1 VWTVT
6 PADDDVRRDGIGL
19 DTDDRSWP
27 TIEVPGH
34 WRLTP
39 GFGHHDGP
47 LLHRRRFELAPPEEG
62 RRRWIT
68 FDGIFYQADV
78 WLDGAY
84 LGDPEGYFVPHAFD
98 VTALSRLGDEHVL
111 AVEVACPPLHS
122 HRGRR
127 NITGVFQHWDGLPL
141 DWNPGGIWRDVR
153 VVDTGPVRIDRL
165 RVLCRDADEA
175 RAHLLLHTRLDSDTG
190 RTVRVRTRIDGRP
203 VAESEHVLA
212 AGANDVEWRLDVDRP
227 ALWWPRALGDQPL
240 TTVEV
245 DVVVEGVTSDLAT
258 RRTGLRQV
266 AWNDWICS
274 VNGERLF
281 LKGANLLPT
290 RAGLAAATP
299 EEVRRD
305 VELAAE
311 IGLDVLR
318 VHGHIARP
326 EVYDAADELGILLL
340 QDFPLQWGYARSV
353 RPRAVEQARAAV
365 DLLGHHP
372 SIASWTAHN
381 DPAAV
386 AVGLEGD
393 TPRRRL
399 AYLAAH
405 QLPSWNKSV
414 LDRWVKRAFETAD
427 PTRPCVPHS
436 GVLPHLPRLD
446 GTDSHFYFGW
456 YHGSVDDLPR
466 LARRLPRLVRFL
478 SEFGAQSVPEH
489 ADFLDPAAW
498 PDLDWERLARD
509 HGLQKWVFDLRVP
522 PAEHPT
528 FESWR
533 HATQTYQ
540 AELVRRHVETLRLLK
555 YRPTGGFC
563 VFAWNDPAPMVSW
576 SLLDH
581 ERAPKP
587 AFRALARACEP
598 VLVVIEQPPAAVTV
612 GDRLRLRV
620 HVVNDLRTALDDA
633 VIDVTATW
641 PGGRRAWRFS
651 GSIGADEVARV
662 GRLDLRVPDT
672 LGVLRIDARLTAGD
686 RVVDRHVTTAV
697 TVAPG

>member
-1 VWTVT
+1 
-6 PADDDVRRDGIGL
+6 
-19 DTDDRSWP
+19 
-27 TIEVPGH
+27 
-34 WRLTP
+34 
-39 GFGHHDGP
+39 
-47 LLHRRRFELAPPEEG
+47 
-62 RRRWIT
+62 
-68 FDGIFYQADV
+68 
-78 WLDGAY
+78 
-84 LGDPEGYFVPHAFD
+84 
-98 VTALSRLGDEHVL
+98 
-111 AVEVACPPLHS
+111 
-122 HRGRR
+122 
-127 NITGVFQHWDGLPL
+127 
-141 DWNPGGIWRDVR
+141 
-153 VVDTGPVRIDRL
+153 
-165 RVLCRDADEA
+165 
-175 RAHLLLHTRLDSDTG
+175 
-190 RTVRVRTRIDGRP
+190 
-203 VAESEHVLA
+203 
-212 AGANDVEWRLDVDRP
+212 
-227 ALWWPRALGDQPL
+227 
-240 TTVEV
+240 
-245 DVVVEGVTSDLAT
+245 
-258 RRTGLRQV
+258 
-266 AWNDWICS
+266 
-274 VNGERLF
+274 
-281 LKGANLLPT
+281 
-290 RAGLAAATP
+290 
-299 EEVRRD
+299 
-305 VELAAE
+305 
-311 IGLDVLR
+311 
-318 VHGHIARP
+318 
-326 EVYDAADELGILLL
+326 
-340 QDFPLQWGYARSV
+340 
-353 RPRAVEQARAAV
+353 
-365 DLLGHHP
+365 
-372 SIASWTAHN
+372 
-381 DPAAV
+381 
-386 AVGLEGD
+386 
-393 TPRRRL
+393 
-399 AYLAAH
+399 
-405 QLPSWNKSV
+405 
-414 LDRWVKRAFETAD
+414 
-427 PTRPCVPHS
+427 
-436 GVLPHLPRLD
+436 VLPHLPRLD